1 MPPAV
6 PLPPPRMSITQRYD
20 DEQVFRT
27 VLGNIGV
34 PAPVQNIITG
44 DGINKLSTLVELY
57 KEDVDSFEVYLKGIN
72 KTYSNTNPPI
82 RISPLVIGRLIGVL
96 FVYAVS
102 VEILH
107 HIPDPI
113 NITLQ
118 MAQDY
123 GNHYKRYKSYK
134 SSDNDDDE
142 VKLPKLDGHKNWIT
156 FRDQF
161 ENKLSGIHGS
171 KYLTLSYVI
180 DRTERR
186 VTSIRSPRI
195 EVPTVDVSDLSN
207 LKPFAVHFGPTYKRD
222 NAMVWSVIKTAL
234 LSTQPYNIIDTC
246 DNTKDGRKAF
256 EMLRSYYKGEDF
268 VEATVQEN
276 LARIRSL
283 FYHGETPKFNFDKFV
298 HTQMECYKR
307 LRDVGYNNGRGV
319 DDTTMCTDLISS
331 IMPAADLEVALSLA
345 RNKGI
350 TNSDYER
357 LVQFFKAEIDN
368 RNRRNRMWGRGR
380 GKQVGALGMSGDKSH
395 GRARGRGKNKGKFKT
410 GKDRLVLTKMVDGK
424 EVKSSSYSAD
434 EFRKLSKTQRDAV
447 KELRAKVKQK
457 RSAEGNTQQT
467 NVSAVSNTDSMES
480 RMRQLEMAI
489 VAGVANASGASTD
502 TIDGASTITDDIQT
516 TGTNGANSGAVGSY
530 LRQRRNNQS
539 GNSSSR

>member
-1 MPPAV
+1 MT
-6 PLPPPRMSITQRYD
+6 ITQRYQ
-20 DEQVFRT
+20 DERVFEA
-27 VLGNIGV
+27 VLTNIGV
-34 PAPVQNIITG
+34 PVQVQDVIIG

-57 KEDVDSFEVYLKGIN
+57 KEDIDSFEAYLKGIN
-72 KTYSNTNPPI
+72 KAYNNANPPI
-82 RISPLVIGRLIGVL
+82 RISPLIMGRLIGVL
-96 FVYAVS
+96 FVFAVS

-107 HIPDPI
+107 HVPDPI

-123 GNHYKRYKSYK
+123 GNHYRRYKSFK
-134 SSDNDDDE
+134 SSENDDDD

-156 FRDQF
+156 FRDQL
-161 ENKLSGIHGS
+161 ENKLSRMNGS

-180 DRTERR
+180 DKTPRA
-186 VTSIRSPRI
+186 VTTVTAPKV
-195 EVPTVDVSDLSN
+195 EVPTVDVSDLTN
-207 LKPFAVHFGPTYKRD
+207 LKSYTVHFGPTFKRD

-246 DNTKDGRKAF
+246 DRMKDGRKAF
-256 EMLRSYYKGEDF
+256 EMLKSYYEGEDF

-298 HTQMECYKR
+298 HTQMECYKK

-357 LVQFFKAEIDN
+357 LVHFLRQKLIIGIVEIVC
-368 RNRRNRMWGRGR
+368 G
-380 GKQVGALGMSGDKSH
+380 
-395 GRARGRGKNKGKFKT
+395 
-410 GKDRLVLTKMVDGK
+410 
-424 EVKSSSYSAD
+424 
-434 EFRKLSKTQRDAV
+434 DAV
-447 KELRAKVKQK
+447 EVNKSVHSEWVVIGLTASLV
-457 RSAEGNTQQT
+457 
-467 NVSAVSNTDSMES
+467 D
-480 RMRQLEMAI
+480 
-489 VAGVANASGASTD
+489 VAGAEVNPRVARIS
-502 TIDGASTITDDIQT
+502 
-516 TGTNGANSGAVGSY
+516 
-530 LRQRRNNQS
+530 
-539 GNSSSR
+539 